1 VKELQ
6 WFQKLM
12 CIALSCLI
20 FIAGCGGIAANPADK
35 YFPGDEKKSCTALF
49 AEMQNLDENVVVHNQ
64 QRVDRDH
71 WNGLLFVGGFFLIV
85 PWFFMDIK
93 GSQEVEIE
101 AFRARKDALK
111 IIYAEKDCSAPSG
124 N

>member
-1 VKELQ
+1 MKELQ

-20 FIAGCGGIAANPADK
+20 FIAGCGGIAANPVDK

-49 AEMQNLDENVVVHNQ
+49 AEMQNLDEDVVVHNQ

-101 AFRARKDALK
+101 AFRSRRDALK

>member
-1 VKELQ
+1 MKEFQ
-6 WFQKLM
+6 WFQKSM

-20 FIAGCGGIAANPADK
+20 FIAGCGGVAPNPVDK
-35 YFPGDEKKSCTALF
+35 YFPGDEKKSCTALY
-49 AEMQNLDENVVVHNQ
+49 AEMSNLDKEVVVHNQ

-71 WNGLLFVGGFFLIV
+71 WNGILFVGGFFLIV
-85 PWFFMDIK
+85 PWFFMDTK

>member
-1 VKELQ
+1 MKELQ

-20 FIAGCGGIAANPADK
+20 FIAGCGGIAANPVK
-35 YFPGDEKKSCTALF
+35 SYIKGDEKKSCTALS
-49 AEMQNLDENVVVHNQ
+49 AEMRNLDKDVVVHNQ

-85 PWFFMDIK
+85 PWFFMDTK

-101 AFRARKDALK
+101 AMRARKNALK